1 MSVFLSSQFFQSFW
15 FDWVFRVSLWLL
27 CLVAEK
33 IEGKD
38 IKSFFFFVCELVRMR
53 KKKTLEVNE

>member
-38 IKSFFFFVCELVRMR
+38 KEIFFCELVRMR